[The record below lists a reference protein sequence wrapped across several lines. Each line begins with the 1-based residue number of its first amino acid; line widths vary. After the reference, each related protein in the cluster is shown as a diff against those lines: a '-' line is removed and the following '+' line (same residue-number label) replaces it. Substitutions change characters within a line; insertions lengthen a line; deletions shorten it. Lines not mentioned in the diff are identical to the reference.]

1 MYVYSLCATRE
12 KTKEEETA
20 QPETWS
26 SRRDFFFYCYEAR
39 APAQPD
45 AANTSP
51 AQSFFLFHLKKNKN
65 KGYYFFVSFC
75 VDKIFYLLLPFI
87 VRVEI

>member
-1 MYVYSLCATRE
+1 MYVYSLCATRG
-12 KTKEEETA
+12 KKKEEETA

-26 SRRDFFFYCYEAR
+26 SHRDFFYCYEAR

-51 AQSFFLFHLKKNKN
+51 AQSFFLFHFFKK
-65 KGYYFFVSFC
+65 
-75 VDKIFYLLLPFI
+75 
-87 VRVEI
+87 

>member
-1 MYVYSLCATRE
+1 LCDE
-12 KTKEEETA
+12 GKNE
-20 QPETWS
+20 
-26 SRRDFFFYCYEAR
+26 RRRNSPARDLELSEGFFFYCYEAR

>member
-1 MYVYSLCATRE
+1 MYVYSLCATRG
-12 KTKEEETA
+12 KKKEEETA

-26 SRRDFFFYCYEAR
+26 SRRDFFFIVMR
-39 APAQPD
+39 RVLQHSQTLLTRPQH
-45 AANTSP
+45 NL
-51 AQSFFLFHLKKNKN
+51 SFYFIFLKNKN
-65 KGYYFFVSFC
+65 KGYYFFSFC